1 MMADTSRLEMEEDM
15 REHYENEF
23 DGEAKLGNTDA
34 QDKRK
39 FFFDSLTSEVSLQ
52 EHLLDQLKL
61 TEINQKINLTL
72 TFYRYRFSDKIPI
85 CFCLSR

>member
-1 MMADTSRLEMEEDM
+1 MEEDM

-39 FFFDSLTSEVSLQ
+39 FFFDSLTSEVNKTHARGVLHFAQ
-52 EHLLDQLKL
+52 PL
-61 TEINQKINLTL
+61 
-72 TFYRYRFSDKIPI
+72 
-85 CFCLSR
+85 